1 MADECNLISELS
13 EFDSLSAVI
22 GFEAFSS
29 GKKRKRM
36 KIKNKKK
43 KMDHQFVIDDLDDMT
58 INMVDNEKQAN
69 IGQHQEMVSM
79 GKVET
84 ESNVIKNSIVLQ
96 KHLHRPR
103 YFDPPQE
110 ITCVCRNCG
119 EEGHRENNCRAQKR
133 RRPCFVCGT
142 FEHSWRR
149 CKMRRNCFLC
159 KERGHVARHCPNG
172 SQVDNPSP
180 IICLRCGDSGH
191 DMFLCSNDYC
201 PSDIKEIHCY
211 VCKALGHLCCADSH
225 GGILI
230 SDSCYNCGQ
239 SGHLGSGCTKTRKD
253 IRGVSLQL
261 SATNLEKQVV
271 LPENSQI
278 VKLEKEVGDLVGL
291 NLEVFS
297 A

>member
-1 MADECNLISELS
+1 MADEYNMISELS
-13 EFDSLSAVI
+13 EFDNLSAVI

-36 KIKNKKK
+36 KMKKNKRKR
-43 KMDHQFVIDDLDDMT
+43 MNQFVIDDLDDLT
-58 INMVDNEKQAN
+58 VNMVDKAKQVN
-69 IGQHQEMVSM
+69 IGQHPEMVSM
-79 GKVET
+79 ETVET
-84 ESNVIKNSIVLQ
+84 ESHVTKNSSVLQ
-96 KHLHRPR
+96 KRLRRAR

-110 ITCVCRNCG
+110 SSCVCRNCG

-133 RRPCFVCGT
+133 KRPCFVCGT

-149 CKMRRNCFLC
+149 CKLRRNCFLC

-172 SQVDNPSP
+172 NQVDNPSP

-191 DMFLCSNDYC
+191 DMFSCPNDYC
-201 PSDIKEIHCY
+201 PSDIKEIQCY
-211 VCKALGHLCCADSH
+211 VCKSLGHLCCVDSRS
-225 GGILI
+225 GILI

-239 SGHLGSGCTKTRKD
+239 SGHLGSLG
-253 IRGVSLQL
+253 
-261 SATNLEKQVV
+261 
-271 LPENSQI
+271 
-278 VKLEKEVGDLVGL
+278 KEMDDRVGL